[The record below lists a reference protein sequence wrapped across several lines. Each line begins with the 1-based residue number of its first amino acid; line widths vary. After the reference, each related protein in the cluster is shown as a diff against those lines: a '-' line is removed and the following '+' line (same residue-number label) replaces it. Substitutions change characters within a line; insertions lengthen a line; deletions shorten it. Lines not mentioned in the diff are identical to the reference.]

1 MKKRWKKKLK
11 NDIVLKKQ
19 KVVRTMWVKSIKLKN
34 FRNYKNEKIELGE
47 NINIIYGEN
56 AQGKTNIIEA
66 IFLCSMGKSFRT
78 KKEKEMINLKEENCL
93 VEIEYEKS
101 DREGKIKIELASKK
115 NIYINNIKIKK
126 LSELLGKI
134 NIVIFKPDDI
144 NIIQGDPQNRRRFL
158 DIMISQL
165 RPTYMHTLSL
175 YQKTIEQRNNYL
187 KQIREENKDENML
200 EIWDEKLAD
209 YAIKINKYRNEFIK
223 KIKEKIVKIH
233 KEITNDKEEIEIIY
247 NSDCENKDNYLNL
260 LKQRRK
266 LDIIKGFTTK
276 GVHRDDFEIEINN
289 KNLKIYGSQGQQRTA
304 TLSLKLSELNV
315 IYEEIGEYPILLLD
329 DFMSE
334 LDKTRR
340 ENLIKNIKE
349 KQVIITCTDQ
359 IVLENLEYLEYN
371 VKEGKI
377 INKK

>member
-1 MKKRWKKKLK
+1 
-11 NDIVLKKQ
+11 
-19 KVVRTMWVKSIKLKN
+19 MWVKNVRLFN
-34 FRNYKNEKIELGE
+34 FRNYIKEEIKLGQ

-78 KKEKEMINLKEENCL
+78 KKEKEMINLNKENAI
-93 VEIEYEKS
+93 VEIEYQKS
-101 DREGKIKIELASKK
+101 DREGNIKIELGNKK
-115 NIYINNIKIKK
+115 SIYINDIKIKR

-158 DIMISQL
+158 DILISQL

-200 EIWDEKLAD
+200 EIWDEKLAE
-209 YAIKINKYRNEFIK
+209 YAIKINKYRNEFLE
-223 KIKEKIVKIH
+223 KIKEKIYKIH
-233 KEITNDKEEIEIIY
+233 KEITNDKEEIKIKYI
-247 NSDCENKDNYLNL
+247 SDCEDKNKYLKL
-260 LKQRRK
+260 LKERRK

-276 GVHRDDFEIEINN
+276 GIHRDDFEIEINN
-289 KNLKIYGSQGQQRTA
+289 KDLKTYGSQGQQRTA
-304 TLSLKLSELNV
+304 TLSLKLSELYV
-315 IYEEIGEYPILLLD
+315 IYDEIGEYPILLLD

-334 LDKTRR
+334 LDKSRR
-340 ENLIKNIKE
+340 ENLIKNIKQ
-349 KQVIITCTDQ
+349 KQVIITCTDK
-359 IVLENLEYLEYN
+359 IVLENLDYLEYN
-371 VKEGKI
+371 VQEGKI
-377 INKK
+377 INNYNNKK